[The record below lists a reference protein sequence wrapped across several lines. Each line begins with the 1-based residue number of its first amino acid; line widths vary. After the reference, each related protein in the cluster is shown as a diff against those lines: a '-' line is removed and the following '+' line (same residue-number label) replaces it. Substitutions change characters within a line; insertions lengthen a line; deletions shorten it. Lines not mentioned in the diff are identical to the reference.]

1 MSSISCPF
9 LRNLS
14 SKTLYFAAGSA
25 VDRIG
30 FGKEYAQGAREDMN
44 IFGNSQSASF
54 ETKVQEA
61 QATSA

>member
-1 MSSISCPF
+1 MLIISCP
-9 LRNLS
+9 LLQNLS
-14 SKTLYFAAGSA
+14 SKTLYLAAGSA
-25 VDRIG
+25 ADRIG

-44 IFGNSQSASF
+44 IFGNSQSARF